1 MKRKISYGVIAASV
15 ALAGTMAAAPAAA
28 LDVKP
33 GLWETTSRSQAHGQL
48 PIPQA
53 ELQKMTPQQ
62 RAALAKM
69 EARNKQPR
77 AMVFKGC
84 LTKEKLEKDENA
96 FLSGRPG
103 MKCTSKLSRHTGTS
117 IAGSRRCTK
126 GSSEQT
132 EHFAFEVRDREH
144 VTGTVSV
151 TISDGGRTMSS
162 KGNLSSRWISASC
175 GNTR

>member
-1 MKRKISYGVIAASV
+1 MKKELLYSAIAGV
-15 ALAGTMAAAPAAA
+15 ALVGATTSAPAAT

-33 GLWETTSRSQAHGQL
+33 GLWETTSRSQSHGQL

-62 RAALAKM
+62 RAAIEKM
-69 EARNKQPR
+69 QARSNQPR
-77 AMVFKGC
+77 TMVSKGC

-103 MKCTSKLSRHTGTS
+103 MKCASKFSKHTSTS
-117 IAGSRRCTK
+117 IAGSRHCTK

-132 EHFAFEVRDREH
+132 EDFAFQVRDREH
-144 VTGTVSV
+144 VTGTLNI

>member
-1 MKRKISYGVIAASV
+1 MKRKLLYGAIAGIALVGTTSSV
-15 ALAGTMAAAPAAA
+15 AAAT

-33 GLWETTSRSQAHGQL
+33 GLWETTSHSQSHGQL

-62 RAALAKM
+62 RAAIEKM
-69 EARNKQPR
+69 QARSNQPR
-77 AMVFKGC
+77 TMVSKGC

-103 MKCTSKLSRHTGTS
+103 MKCTSKLSRHTSTS
-117 IAGSRRCTK
+117 IAGSRHCTK
-126 GSSEQT
+126 GGSEQT
-132 EHFAFEVRDREH
+132 ENFAFQVRDRGH
-144 VTGTVSV
+144 VTGTLNI

-162 KGNLSSRWISASC
+162 KGNLSSRWINASC

>member
-15 ALAGTMAAAPAAA
+15 ILSGTTAAARAAA

-33 GLWETTSRSQAHGQL
+33 GLWETTSHSQAHGQL
-48 PIPQA
+48 PIPQ
-53 ELQKMTPQQ
+53 ETLQKMTPQQ
-62 RAALAKM
+62 RAAIEKM
-69 EARNKQPR
+69 QARNNQPR

-103 MKCTSKLSRHTGTS
+103 MKCTSKLSRHTSTS
-117 IAGSRRCTK
+117 IAGSRHCTK
-126 GSSEQT
+126 GSSEQS
-132 EHFAFEVRDREH
+132 ENFAFEVRDREH
-144 VTGTVSV
+144 VTGTVTV
-151 TISDGGRTMSS
+151 TVSDGGRTMSS
-162 KGNLSSRWISASC
+162 RGNLSSRWISASC